1 MPVARHRSG
10 KNNYAVSGT
19 VIIAGVVV
27 LALIAATVW
36 WFSFRGTTEEQAQAP
51 ECIQGELILPVA
63 EASPGLE
70 AGLINQW
77 NATEPI
83 VRDHCVTAERVS
95 SVDDAAVLITHDNP
109 EADSQLGERTAS
121 AVVPVDVWAGQLWT
135 TGDTDLADVDPDAVT
150 YPVATDPDTAV
161 AVAVALAGGRAP
173 ELIARDRDAGIQD
186 EADIL
191 AVGPAAGIHKGMGT
205 TFDVPGAEV
214 VILAHVLNPAG
225 GITEEQARA
234 GAEFARFHD
243 ISQDVPAELP
253 ERSAAWA
260 AVTQDP
266 GEITPE
272 EETAAPESE
281 TEMLLPAD
289 TLLLLDT
296 SAGTTADFG
305 PGSVYSQ
312 TAQSLRQIALDLGG
326 SGQQVSLWNYSSPI
340 NPGVTQG
347 WRRNVGFSDGTR
359 AAEAVLRF
367 GTGGVP
373 QTRSALVAAV
383 ATAADKSR
391 DTGETTRVLLVTTG
405 TDQDMDD
412 AAFADALN
420 QARGDAD
427 VRVETVHVGGGG
439 VDGVLAEQTTLT
451 HITDPGQLDAG
462 LRAAAGLEVA
472 G

>member
-1 MPVARHRSG
+1 MARHRSG

-36 WFSFRGTTEEQAQAP
+36 WVSFRGTTEEQAQAP

-121 AVVPVDVWAGQLWT
+121 SVVPVDMWAGQLWT
-135 TGDTDLADVDPDAVT
+135 NGEAELDGVDPAAVT

-161 AVAVALAGGRAP
+161 AVAVALAGDRAP
-173 ELIARDRDAGIQD
+173 ELIARDREVTVDT
-186 EADIL
+186 EAEIL

-205 TFDVPGAEV
+205 TRDVEGAEV

-225 GITEEQARA
+225 GITEEQTRA
-234 GAEFARFHD
+234 AAEFTRFHNVSEQ
-243 ISQDVPAELP
+243 IPADLP
-253 ERSAAWA
+253 DRTAAWA
-260 AVTQDP
+260 AVTADP
-266 GEITPE
+266 VEEAPA
-272 EETAAPESE
+272 EETAAPEPE
-281 TEMLLPAD
+281 AILPAD
-289 TLLLLDT
+289 TLLLFDT
-296 SAGTTADFG
+296 SAGTATDFG
-305 PGSVYSQ
+305 GGSIHSE
-312 TAQSLRQIALDLGG
+312 TANSLRQIALDLGG
-326 SGQQVSLWNYSSPI
+326 GGRQVALWNYSSPI

-391 DTGETTRVLLVTTG
+391 ETGETTRVLLVTTG
-405 TDQDMDD
+405 TEQDMDD
-412 AAFADALN
+412 AAFTDALN

-427 VRVETVHVGGGG
+427 VRVETIHVGGGG
-439 VDGVLAEQTTLT
+439 VDGVLAEQSTLT
-451 HITDPGQLDAG
+451 HITDPAQLDAG
-462 LRAAAGLEVA
+462 LRAAAGL
-472 G
+472 